1 MEQMAEVDPS
11 TLPVTTELAKRL
23 RSHVA
28 YLASPALK
36 GRKPGTPGNRAAAD
50 YLSTQ
55 FWTIGLVPLPSLRGY
70 GQQITPELGR
80 NLIGVRP
87 AAARSAPRWLLLGAH
102 YDHLGE
108 SHGKAY
114 LGADDNA
121 SAVAILLE
129 TARLLGSLTHYS
141 LACAAFNTEE
151 PPFLRTPLMGSQYF
165 VDHLPAEIG
174 SPANFQAVIIMDL
187 MGGVYWPPLKN
198 AVFAAGAEKSP
209 ALSLRLKQNTATG
222 HGRDLA
228 VLPVGMHLIEE
239 MPIMGQVAFSD
250 YHAFRNVS
258 VQHVFLSAGRTPRY
272 HQTSDLPDTLHYER
286 MALTVTWLQ
295 NLIRLIDRDT
305 ERYRFEPNRIEFEED
320 VATFRPLVAQAAD
333 WGTRIPGT
341 SLISFLKLKEDAEWL
356 KGLNPADAT
365 PQNVRRLER
374 ISVRMQCLLT
384 DLPGCFLI

>member
-1 MEQMAEVDPS
+1 MAEVDPS
-11 TLPVTTELAKRL
+11 TLPVATELAKRL
-23 RSHVA
+23 RDHVA

-55 FWTIGLVPLPSLRGY
+55 FWNIGLAPLPSLRGY
-70 GQQITPELGR
+70 GQRITPELGH

-87 AAARSAPRWLLLGAH
+87 AASRSASRWLLLGAH

-108 SHGKAY
+108 ANGNAY

-129 TARLLGSLTHYS
+129 AARTLAPPAHYS
-141 LACAAFNTEE
+141 LAFAAFNTEE

-174 SPANFQAVIIMDL
+174 APSNFQAAIIMDL
-187 MGGVYWPPLKN
+187 MGGVFWPPLKS

-209 ALSLRLKQNTATG
+209 ALSLRLKQSKAAG
-222 HGRDLA
+222 DGGGLS

-239 MPIMGQVAFSD
+239 MPIIGRVAFSD
-250 YHAFRNVS
+250 YNAFRNAS
-258 VQHVFLSAGRTPRY
+258 VPHVFLSAGRTPRY

-295 NLIRLIDRDT
+295 SLIRLVDRDT
-305 ERYRFEPNRIEFEED
+305 ERYRFEANRIEFEED

-333 WGTRIPGT
+333 WDTRIPGT
-341 SLISFLKLKEDAEWL
+341 SRISFLKLKEDSEWL
-356 KGLNPADAT
+356 QGLNPADAT

-374 ISVRMQCLLT
+374 LSVRMQCLLT

>member
-1 MEQMAEVDPS
+1 MGQVAEVDPS
-11 TLPVTTELAKRL
+11 TLPVTTELAQRL

-70 GQQITPELGR
+70 GQLITPELGH
-80 NLIGVRP
+80 NLIGVRQ
-87 AAARSAPRWLLLGAH
+87 AASRSVSRWLLLGAH

-108 SHGKAY
+108 SNGKAY

-129 TARLLGSLTHYS
+129 TARSLGPLAHYS
-141 LACAAFNTEE
+141 LAFAAFNTEE
-151 PPFLRTPLMGSQYF
+151 SPFLRTPLMGSQYF
-165 VDHLPAEIG
+165 VDHLPTEIG
-174 SPANFQAVIIMDL
+174 SPSNFQAVVIMDL
-187 MGGVYWPPLKN
+187 MGGIYWPPLKN

-209 ALSLRLKQNTATG
+209 ILSLRLKQNTAAG
-222 HGRDLA
+222 NGRDLA

-239 MPIMGQVAFSD
+239 MPIIGQVAFSD
-250 YHAFRNVS
+250 YNAFRNLS
-258 VQHVFLSAGRTPRY
+258 VPHVFLSAGRTPRY

-286 MALTVTWLQ
+286 MAWTVTWLQ

-305 ERYRFEPNRIEFEED
+305 ERYRFEANRIEFEED

-333 WGTRIPGT
+333 WDTRIPGT

-356 KGLNPADAT
+356 NGLNPAAAT
-365 PQNVRRLER
+365 PANVRRLER
-374 ISVRMQCLLT
+374 VSVRMQCLLT
-384 DLPGCFLI
+384 DLPGCFMI